1 MSMLTMGWF
10 ISVLIAIVLEG
21 SSASAH
27 GARSPITVMNQL
39 NVLQAIQIGGWL
51 GIPGA
56 AVDFIKGLG
65 RILLWDYQFYDG
77 YFIYVRYFWMMVFSA
92 PTIWGVVQA
101 FSYVAA
107 QFVRPF

>member
-1 MSMLTMGWF
+1 MLTIVWL
-10 ISVLIAIVLEG
+10 ISILICIVLEG

-39 NVLQAIQIGGWL
+39 NVLQAIKVGGWL

-56 AVDFIKGLG
+56 AVDFLKGLM
-65 RILLWDYQFYDG
+65 RILLWDYSFYGG
-77 YFIYVRYFWMMVFSA
+77 YFIYVRYFWFMVFSA
-92 PTIWGVVQA
+92 PTIWGVVQS